1 MNISLGTL
9 KVSMMGVVMP
19 AMVPIILPRPRLMSI
34 RKNMTDQNGE
44 AGKCVMASVNAMKAR
59 PVPCTDWGWGG
70 RRWGLSGGRA
80 PLGASCFLLF
90 ALGALGIT
98 VPSFPVIPAH
108 HLNSLVSGQWV
119 SNLSGHQNTP
129 QGVKH

>member
-59 PVPCTDWGWGG
+59 PVPCTDWGGG
-70 RRWGLSGGRA
+70 GGGGSVGA
-80 PLGASCFLLF
+80 VPPWEPPASFSLPLEL
-90 ALGALGIT
+90 
-98 VPSFPVIPAH
+98 
-108 HLNSLVSGQWV
+108 
-119 SNLSGHQNTP
+119 
-129 QGVKH
+129 